1 MKYAWIEAHKRS
13 YPIAI
18 ACEVLGVSTSG
29 YHDHRKRRRQL
40 TGTRPTS
47 APPRISNERLVA
59 HIRIIHAE
67 VKHEYGWPRM
77 WRELKARG
85 FRVGKERV
93 RHLMR
98 QHGVRAKA
106 KRRFKLTTDSNH
118 RYPVAANL
126 VARNFSP
133 AAPNQIWTSDI
144 TYIDTG
150 EGWLYLAVMIDL
162 FSRQVVGF
170 AILPHMRSELVVSA
184 LRTGWF
190 RRRPA
195 QGLIVHTDRGS
206 QYCGE
211 AFQDAL
217 KAYGMV
223 SSMSRKGDCWDNAP
237 TESLWARMKVARV
250 HGVKFATHQQAINEV
265 MDWLHFYN
273 QKRLHST
280 LGYVSPMQFEAAWHA
295 DQEKLAA

>member
-1 MKYAWIEAHKRS
+1 MKYAWVATHQPA

-29 YHDHRKRRRQL
+29 YHDHRKRRRQSTYRL
-40 TGTRPTS
+40 PTNTS
-47 APPRISNERLVA
+47 PRISHDRVMA

-67 VKHEYGWPRM
+67 VKREYGWPRM

-85 FRVGKERV
+85 FRIGKERV
-93 RHLMR
+93 QKLMR
-98 QHGVRAKA
+98 EHGISAKV

-126 VARNFSP
+126 VARHFSP
-133 AAPNQIWTSDI
+133 SAPNQVWTSDI

-150 EGWLYLAVMIDL
+150 GGWLYLAVMMDL

-170 AILPHMRSELVVSA
+170 AIAPHMRSELVLSA
-184 LRTGWF
+184 LRMGWF

-195 QGLIVHTDRGS
+195 KGLVVHTDRGS
-206 QYCGE
+206 QYCAE

-217 KAYGMV
+217 KAYEMV
-223 SSMSRKGDCWDNAP
+223 SSMSRRGDCWDTQSKMALNACQ
-237 TESLWARMKVARV
+237 M
-250 HGVKFATHQQAINEV
+250 
-265 MDWLHFYN
+265 
-273 QKRLHST
+273 
-280 LGYVSPMQFEAAWHA
+280 
-295 DQEKLAA
+295 

>member
-1 MKYAWIEAHKRS
+1 VKHAWIEAHKKT
-13 YPIAI
+13 YPIAV
-18 ACEVLGVSTSG
+18 ACAVLGVSASG
-29 YHDHRKRRRQL
+29 YHDHYRRR
-40 TGTRPTS
+40 RPSTS
-47 APPRISNERLVA
+47 ALPVGRGRRASNDRIVA
-59 HIRIIHAE
+59 QIRIIHAE

-98 QHGVRAKA
+98 QHGISAKV
-106 KRRFKLTTDSNH
+106 KRRFRVTTDSNH
-118 RYPVAANL
+118 RLPIAANL

-133 AAPNQIWTSDI
+133 VALDQIWASDI

-162 FSRQVVGF
+162 FSRRVVGF
-170 AILPHMRSELVVSA
+170 AMAPHMRSELVIDA
-184 LRTGWF
+184 LRMGWF

-195 QGLIVHTDRGS
+195 KGLIVHTDRGS

-211 AFQDAL
+211 AFQDTL

-223 SSMSRKGDCWDNAP
+223 SSMSRKGNCWDNAP
-237 TESLWARMKVARV
+237 TESLWSRLKAARV
-250 HGVKFATHQQAINEV
+250 HGVKFATHQQAISEV

-280 LGYVSPMQFEAAWHA
+280 LGYVSPMQFEATWHA
-295 DQEKLAA
+295 GQSKRAA

>member
-1 MKYAWIEAHKRS
+1 
-13 YPIAI
+13 
-18 ACEVLGVSTSG
+18 
-29 YHDHRKRRRQL
+29 
-40 TGTRPTS
+40 
-47 APPRISNERLVA
+47 
-59 HIRIIHAE
+59 
-67 VKHEYGWPRM
+67 M

-98 QHGVRAKA
+98 QHGIRAKV
-106 KRRFKLTTDSNH
+106 KRRFKLTTDSSH
-118 RYPVAANL
+118 TYPVAANL

-170 AILPHMRSELVVSA
+170 AIAPHMRSELVVSA
-184 LRTGWF
+184 LRMGWF
-190 RRRPA
+190 WRRSA
-195 QGLIVHTDRGS
+195 KGLVVHTDRGS

-223 SSMSRKGDCWDNAP
+223 SSMSRKGDCWDSAP
-237 TESLWARMKVARV
+237 TESLWARLKVARV
-250 HGVKFATHQQAINEV
+250 HGVAFATHQQAINEV
-265 MDWLHFYN
+265 MDRLHFYN

>member
-1 MKYAWIEAHKRS
+1 MKHAWIETHKKT

-18 ACEVLGVSTSG
+18 ACEVLGVSASG
-29 YHDHRKRRRQL
+29 YHDQRKRRMQL
-40 TGTRPTS
+40 ASPPPTHT
-47 APPRISNERLVA
+47 PQRISDDRILA

-67 VKHEYGWPRM
+67 VKGEYGWPRM

-85 FRVGKERV
+85 FGVGKERI
-93 RHLMR
+93 RKLMR
-98 QHGVRAKA
+98 THGITAKV

-118 RYPVAANL
+118 RYPVAPNL

-144 TYIDTG
+144 TYIDTD

-170 AILPHMRSELVVSA
+170 AMLPHMRSELVVSA
-184 LRTGWF
+184 LRMGWF

-195 QGLIVHTDRGS
+195 KGLIVHTDRGS

-211 AFQDAL
+211 AFQDTL

-223 SSMSRKGDCWDNAP
+223 SSMSRRGDCWDNAP
-237 TESLWARMKVARV
+237 TESLWSRLKAARV

-280 LGYVSPMQFEAAWHA
+280 LDYVSPMQFEAAWHA
-295 DQEKLAA
+295 NQLIQTA